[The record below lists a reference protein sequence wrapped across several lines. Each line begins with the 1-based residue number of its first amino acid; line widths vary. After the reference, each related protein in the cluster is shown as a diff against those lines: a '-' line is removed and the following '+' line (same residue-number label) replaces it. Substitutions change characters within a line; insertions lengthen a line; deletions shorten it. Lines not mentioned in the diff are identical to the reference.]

1 MSKEFLTLQEAS
13 EITGKS
19 AQTLRRAIK
28 GGKLRF
34 RKKKTPQ
41 GFNYKV
47 DKESLYELYKIKM
60 TTETQAA
67 HKVEAVTAEP
77 TNADSNKGAKTE
89 VAVATQEVSE
99 KENNYLDADEFRSF
113 AKTMERLINQHGDER
128 QQFLRLIN
136 TLQDKIFVMEN
147 QLQLLQAPKKTW
159 YQFWK

>member
-1 MSKEFLTLQEAS
+1 MPKEFLTLQEAS
-13 EITGKS
+13 DLTGKS

-47 DKESLYELYKIKM
+47 DKQSLLDLYKI
-60 TTETQAA
+60 TVVESSPVTVIESE
-67 HKVEAVTAEP
+67 KVENKKAVESKVESEETA
-77 TNADSNKGAKTE
+77 
-89 VAVATQEVSE
+89 VAVQEEASSE
-99 KENNYLDADEFRSF
+99 NNNYLEADEFRTF
-113 AKTMERLINQHGDER
+113 AKTMERLINQHTEER

-147 QLQLLQAPKKTW
+147 QLQLLQAPKKSW